1 MTLPTIT
8 LRTMAF
14 LTQLAHF
21 SLFLKIAWGG
31 WLVAGYALIVWRRRG
46 RTLEP
51 LQQAIVRPRKAHVDA
66 PQKSKRRWRLR
77 ANEEAPVLQ
86 SSSLLGLQ

>member
-1 MTLPTIT
+1 MT
-8 LRTMAF
+8 F
-14 LTQLAHF
+14 LMQVAQF

-46 RTLEP
+46 RTLQP
-51 LQQAIVRPRKAHVDA
+51 LQAALVRPKKAHVDA

-77 ANEEAPVLQ
+77 ANAEAPVLQQ